1 MLATEHIYS
10 VNETTVEIRRPSEP
24 RHRRPYV
31 WPNSTASLTV
41 KSNAVIVFVSVSP
54 SSFTHFLKISVPT
67 TLKRTPRSRS
77 LSLFFFFKH
86 TKLKK
91 EKPRALRE
99 RERERERERKRE
111 DSWLC
116 WIKRVSFFVFW
127 FGFLAFSK
135 RWPTLF
141 PSILFVFF
149 GCTQTFISLYI
160 YLCIKPNNNNNNLN
174 FRKFYLIFLFA
185 GNSIVAMFKTGIN
198 LI

>member
-24 RHRRPYV
+24 RHRRPYI

-41 KSNAVIVFVSVSP
+41 KSNAVIVFVTVSP

-67 TLKRTPRSRS
+67 TLKRTQEQEKSVWV
-77 LSLFFFFKH
+77 FFFFKH

-91 EKPRALRE
+91 EKRRALRE
-99 RERERERERKRE
+99 RERE

-135 RWPTLF
+135 RWLTLF

-174 FRKFYLIFLFA
+174 FRKFHLIFLFA
-185 GNSIVAMFKTGIN
+185 GYSIVAMFKTGIN